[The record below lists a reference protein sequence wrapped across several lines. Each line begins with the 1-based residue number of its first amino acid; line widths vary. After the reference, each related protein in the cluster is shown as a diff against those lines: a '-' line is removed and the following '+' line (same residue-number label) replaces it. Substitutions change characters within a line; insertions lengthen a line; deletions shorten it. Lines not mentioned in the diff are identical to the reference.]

1 MTRQRTL
8 KSSAGCEGVALH
20 SGLRTKLKLMPA
32 DANAGIR
39 IRRTDLFNGAREIT
53 ADWRH
58 VVDTRLSTTIGNERG
73 GDVGT
78 VEHLFS
84 ALACCGIDNAVV
96 EVDGPEIPIMDGSA
110 APFVSMI
117 ERAGVA
123 EQDAPRRAIRVLKPV
138 SVGDERRSL
147 SIAPAET
154 FSVDFEIEFEDAA
167 IGRQQYRFETARTDL
182 KTDIALARTFARRAD
197 VNALRKDGYGLGGSL
212 ENTVVVDD
220 GEILNEGGLRYEDEF
235 VRHKILDCIGDL
247 YLAGGP
253 VIGAVTARRSGHE
266 LNHLLL
272 QSLFADPDAWTAV
285 EGLPA

>member
-8 KSSAGCEGVALH
+8 KSSAGCGGVALH
-20 SGLRTKLKLMPA
+20 SGLRTTLKLMPA

-53 ADWRH
+53 ASWRH
-58 VVDTRLSTTIGNERG
+58 VVDTHLSTTIANGHG
-73 GDVGT
+73 ATIGT

-138 SVGDERRSL
+138 SVGDDRRSL

-154 FSVDFEIEFEDAA
+154 FSVDFEIEFDDAA
-167 IGRQQYRFETARTDL
+167 IGRQEYRFETARTDL

-197 VNALRKDGYGLGGSL
+197 VNALLEAGYGRGGSL
-212 ENTVVVDD
+212 DNTVVVDD
-220 GEILNEGGLRYEDEF
+220 GEILNEGGLRYENEF

-266 LNHLLL
+266 LNNLLL
-272 QSLFADPDAWTAV
+272 RSLFADPDAWTAV